1 VVSADDAMMWVDSHP
16 GLLSIP
22 SAFAHCASPF
32 RLVGLLWS
40 GYNGPATCVLYLMC
54 AESDGASMISPLEP
68 SRRPPSSVARSLV
81 HYGRGCIAG
90 FRPRGLRTAP
100 YSCLLL
106 PRWRERAREGEKQRC
121 KHIRQA
127 KQASGKYSS
136 ECSVPDCLSTRLE
149 VWLLAIHG

>member
-1 VVSADDAMMWVDSHP
+1 MVSADDAMMWVDSHP

-90 FRPRGLRTAP
+90 FRPRGLRIILLPTAP
-100 YSCLLL
+100 MV
-106 PRWRERAREGEKQRC
+106 AREEEGCWMAGAAVYARVRTADKPSTQW
-121 KHIRQA
+121 KLP
-127 KQASGKYSS
+127 ASG
-136 ECSVPDCLSTRLE
+136 CSVPNYSTYSTRLE
-149 VWLLAIHG
+149 V